1 MKSKLERGIIIKEE
15 LILAGIEE
23 IQRCGIRNFSLRKVA
38 SRCGVSCA
46 APYKHFKDK
55 QDLICSIIHYI
66 NEQWQLRQ
74 KKVVEAYEGNLRQQL
89 TQISFEYIKF
99 LVENPHFRSII
110 MLKDD
115 GMDEE
120 NIKIKSKLSDCTK
133 KLIDDYCETV
143 NMPSDT
149 RKIKTFI
156 IRSFIYGAA
165 LMFDNGEL
173 EYNEQNFNLIKMSI
187 EREFDLQ

>member
-1 MKSKLERGIIIKEE
+1 MKSKLEGGIIIKEE

-23 IQRCGIRNFSLRKVA
+23 IQKCGIQNFSLRKVA

-55 QDLICSIIHYI
+55 QDLICSIIQYI
-66 NEQWQLRQ
+66 NEQWHRRQ

-115 GMDEE
+115 GMDEK

-133 KLIDDYCETV
+133 KLIDNYCKTV
-143 NMPSDT
+143 NMPFET
-149 RKIKTFI
+149 RKMKTFI

-173 EYNEQNFNLIKMSI
+173 EYNQQNFNLIKMSI